1 MGPSRFL
8 QTDTYGCFDF
18 VIKDWTQMEPPYQ
31 PGMINKIYMSAKWE
45 EEVHPRCFDRIDQ
58 REGLF
63 WLLLV
68 SIAG

>member
-1 MGPSRFL
+1 
-8 QTDTYGCFDF
+8 
-18 VIKDWTQMEPPYQ
+18 MEPPYQ